1 MRILDKS
8 APVGRFGIS
17 LTDFDAIFED
27 RQVVTR
33 DAELIK
39 PPHRIGPSIDH
50 LLYLT

>member
-1 MRILDKS
+1 
-8 APVGRFGIS
+8 
-17 LTDFDAIFED
+17 
-27 RQVVTR
+27 VTR